1 MINNSEISAL
11 ISLLD
16 DDDQQVYDN
25 VVERLVSYG
34 VAVIPVLESAWE
46 ESFNPLLHERIEL
59 IINRINY
66 TQLYEDF
73 KEWVENDE
81 NDENDLLKGAILAAK
96 FHFPDLD
103 ESEVYNQVD
112 RIKQKIWLELGSH
125 LTPLEKINVFN
136 QIFYKILG
144 FGGNYNAKPEAKD
157 YCINAVLE
165 SKNGNTISLGII
177 YLIVAQQLSLP
188 VYGVNL
194 FRHFILSYQKDFI
207 DDFTIDNSGDTIF
220 YINSMNKGMI
230 FQRKDINEYLKNMHQ
245 DSKTE
250 FFTPASNKQIIKE
263 LLSYMHFYYVE
274 RNEYEKV
281 EQLEKLRELF

>member
-1 MINNSEISAL
+1 MMTNSEISAL

-16 DDDQQVYDN
+16 DEDLQVYNN
-25 VVERLVSYG
+25 VSERLMSYG
-34 VAVIPVLESAWE
+34 SAVIPMLESAWE
-46 ESFNPLLHERIEL
+46 DSFNPLLHERIEL
-59 IINRINY
+59 IINKINY
-66 TQLYEDF
+66 SQLFEDF
-73 KEWVENDE
+73 SEWVNDE
-81 NDENDLLKGAILAAK
+81 ENDLLKGAILAAK

-207 DDFTIDNSGDTIF
+207 DDFTIDNSQDAIF

-230 FQRKDINEYLKNMHQ
+230 FQRKDIDEYLKNMHQ
-245 DSKTE
+245 EPKTE